1 MTPLDFGCE
10 MLVNPRLADGAPMY
24 TLHKDFI
31 TKYNEKWPSASIIVV
46 QCHLSWL
53 FIGIREKVTKSE
65 T

>member
-1 MTPLDFGCE
+1 
-10 MLVNPRLADGAPMY
+10 MLADPRLADGAPMF

-31 TKYNEKWPSASIIVV
+31 TNYNEKWPSASIIVV